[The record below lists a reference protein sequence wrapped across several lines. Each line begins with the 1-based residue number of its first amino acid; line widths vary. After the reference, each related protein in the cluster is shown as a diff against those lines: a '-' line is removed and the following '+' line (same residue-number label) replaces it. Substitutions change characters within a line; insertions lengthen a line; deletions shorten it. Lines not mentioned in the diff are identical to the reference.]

1 MAEFVIHGWPNCAT
15 ATAGNGRISR
25 PEWPR
30 VPLELLYTFDGRK
43 LLDLRPPPSPSPVV
57 SPSVALAPI
66 YTVHRAHKTAAEAER
81 SILKSARGGGTEGGR
96 LTM

>member
-43 LLDLRPPPSPSPVV
+43 LLDLRPPTLSPRRRSV
-57 SPSVALAPI
+57 SRPRPC
-66 YTVHRAHKTAAEAER
+66 VHRAHKTVAAAAER
-81 SILKSARGGGTEGGR
+81 YILKSTGWGEAHNVNDI
-96 LTM
+96 